1 MVIIKK
7 KKKKQKIAIG
17 EDMEKLNYWK
27 EYKKGSVTVENTMAA
42 PLKIKNRITIWSNN
56 STSEYISKKTESKH
70 LKRYLPTHFHS
81 STINNVQKEEA
92 TQLFIIRWKYEENAV
107 YTYN

>member
-1 MVIIKK
+1 
-7 KKKKQKIAIG
+7 
-17 EDMEKLNYWK
+17 MEKLNYWR
-27 EYKKGSVTVENTMAA
+27 EYKTGSVTVENTMAA

-56 STSEYISKKTESKH
+56 STSEYIPKRTESKH
-70 LKRYLPTHFHS
+70 LKRSLSTHFHS

-92 TQLFIIRWKYEENAV
+92 PQLLINRWMDEENVV